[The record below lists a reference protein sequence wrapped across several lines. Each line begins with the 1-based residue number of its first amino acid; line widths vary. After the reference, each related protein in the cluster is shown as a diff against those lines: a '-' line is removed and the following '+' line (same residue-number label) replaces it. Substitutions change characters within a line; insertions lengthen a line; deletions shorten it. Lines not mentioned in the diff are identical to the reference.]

1 MQIHSIDSQNR
12 HIEGGREGGRE
23 DQSRGSRE
31 KRGKGAK
38 RPLRPPFAQKRLA
51 ERENA
56 SRITRW
62 VLRVRLT
69 SQFNQREGTGK
80 EEVPAMAKTD
90 PSNIAN
96 HAQADGPHGKKSP
109 ISESFG
115 GLPCRFEAF
124 RNALIRVT
132 RSFSMRADTYRP
144 TTFPRS
150 VISCHAGGM
159 PPSTRG
165 QRISSPLAQRRPD
178 IPDKGPSGA
187 ENPTSKP
194 KPRKKDASQAERR
207 PRGTTGRRIPPRPDR
222 KPNAPSQRPQRA
234 PRNAR
239 PAPKPRQHVN
249 TPTALRVQRTN
260 AHPATTIPEAQAL
273 ADGHAASAPTRQR
286 ALRNQYVNAPPAPPP
301 RPTCPPAST
310 DCPLHASDSCTTIGG
325 ANAQAPAPARRAHS
339 RPKEHA

>member
-12 HIEGGREGGRE
+12 HTEGGREGGRE
-23 DQSRGSRE
+23 GDQSRGSRE
-31 KRGKGAK
+31 KREGKGAK

-51 ERENA
+51 EHENA

-115 GLPCRFEAF
+115 GLPRRFEAF

-132 RSFSMRADTYRP
+132 RSFSMRAGTYRP

-165 QRISSPLAQRRPD
+165 QRISSPPRTASPRHPRQGAVRHRESHPQAKTAEEGRLPSGKEAERDNGMTHPAAARQKAQR
-178 IPDKGPSGA
+178 A
-187 ENPTSKP
+187 FAT
-194 KPRKKDASQAERR
+194 
-207 PRGTTGRRIPPRPDR
+207 PPART
-222 KPNAPSQRPQRA
+222 PQRA
-234 PRNAR
+234 PCAKTP
-239 PAPKPRQHVN
+239 PARQH
-249 TPTALRVQRTN
+249 AYR
-260 AHPATTIPEAQAL
+260 
-273 ADGHAASAPTRQR
+273 
-286 ALRNQYVNAPPAPPP
+286 PP
-301 RPTCPPAST
+301 RPAHQSAPRDHYTRSAS
-310 DCPLHASDSCTTIGG
+310 
-325 ANAQAPAPARRAHS
+325 AR
-339 RPKEHA
+339 

>member
-1 MQIHSIDSQNR
+1 MSPASYQTAPPRIIAPTLLPVYTPSRKSGKSEYYPCFQKDANTFHRFTKSTHR
-12 HIEGGREGGRE
+12 GREGGRE

-132 RSFSMRADTYRP
+132 RSFSIRADTYRP
-144 TTFPRS
+144 TTFR
-150 VISCHAGGM
+150 
-159 PPSTRG
+159 
-165 QRISSPLAQRRPD
+165 
-178 IPDKGPSGA
+178 
-187 ENPTSKP
+187 
-194 KPRKKDASQAERR
+194 
-207 PRGTTGRRIPPRPDR
+207 DR
-222 KPNAPSQRPQRA
+222 
-234 PRNAR
+234 
-239 PAPKPRQHVN
+239 
-249 TPTALRVQRTN
+249 
-260 AHPATTIPEAQAL
+260 
-273 ADGHAASAPTRQR
+273 
-286 ALRNQYVNAPPAPPP
+286 
-301 RPTCPPAST
+301 
-310 DCPLHASDSCTTIGG
+310 
-325 ANAQAPAPARRAHS
+325 
-339 RPKEHA
+339 

>member
-115 GLPCRFEAF
+115 GLPRRFEAF

-178 IPDKGPSGA
+178 IPDKGPFGA
-187 ENPTSKP
+187 ENPTPKP

-207 PRGTTGRRIPPRPDR
+207 PRGTTGRRIPLRPDR
-222 KPNAPSQRPQRA
+222 KPNTPSQRPPARTPQRAPCAKTPPARQHAYRPPRPAHQRA
-234 PRNAR
+234 PRDHYTR
-239 PAPKPRQHVN
+239 S
-249 TPTALRVQRTN
+249 
-260 AHPATTIPEAQAL
+260 
-273 ADGHAASAPTRQR
+273 ASAR
-286 ALRNQYVNAPPAPPP
+286 
-301 RPTCPPAST
+301 
-310 DCPLHASDSCTTIGG
+310 
-325 ANAQAPAPARRAHS
+325 
-339 RPKEHA
+339 